1 MSIWWRVSAGITLRR
16 ARKSSVTSAADWPD
30 PMTATRRARW
40 EFEIALKIPPM
51 DVAYAELCN
60 TQGCLI
66 TGDIT
71 DGTRGEPPGDIT
83 TFSVRKLNDENV
95 AYWIETYWF

>member
-1 MSIWWRVSAGITLRR
+1 
-16 ARKSSVTSAADWPD
+16 
-30 PMTATRRARW
+30 
-40 EFEIALKIPPM
+40 M

-83 TFSVRKLNDENV
+83 IFSGRSLNDKSV